1 MTRCYVS
8 RVAIP
13 QYSETADLMLAN
25 RYAVSL
31 MVHEIETRT
40 AVTPSWAV
48 PLTVEHFLWCVGI
61 EAPRR
66 RRGDHRVDVAGCE
79 REGEAEAE

>member
-48 PLTVEHFLWCVGI
+48 PLNSI
-61 EAPRR
+61 RR
-66 RRGDHRVDVAGCE
+66 ILRPGNGRAFPVVRRY
-79 REGEAEAE
+79 